1 MSKHITLMKKW
12 IENPKSV
19 SAEELREA
27 HVATEAAYEAATAV
41 EACIAKASY
50 DAADLVYIT
59 WATYEAARIANSAED
74 ETVSKVAIVAHWVK
88 RYEELSNE

>member
-1 MSKHITLMKKW
+1 MNKHIESVKKW

-41 EACIAKASY
+41 EAYIAKASY
-50 DAADLVYIT
+50 DAADLVYVT
-59 WATYEAARIANSAED
+59 WATYEAARIANHDED
-74 ETVSKVAIVAHWVK
+74 ETVSQVAIVARWVET
-88 RYEELSNE
+88 YEELTK